1 MPGLYVNEGSGVN
14 AVEYTGEY
22 EVVPAVDE
30 QTLFTAQ
37 KIMKRNLVVNAIPY
51 LEVSNEFNGETI
63 TIG

>member
-1 MPGLYVNEGSGVN
+1 MPGIYVNKGSGVN

-37 KIMKRNLVVNAIPY
+37 KIMKRNLVVNAIPF